1 MSRPAKLL
9 DEARELFFRM
19 WRLKEAGLKFF
30 GQGLRQGLASLC
42 FKENDSGEL
51 VLLHHPLAWQHV
63 PGLIPT
69 FSEIDI
75 FGLTL
80 TVALPERDDESLH
93 SPIATATP

>member
-1 MSRPAKLL
+1 
-9 DEARELFFRM
+9 M

-30 GQGLRQGLASLC
+30 GQGLGQGLASLC
-42 FKENDSGEL
+42 FKENNLGEL
-51 VLLHHPLAWQHV
+51 VLLHHPLAWQQV

-93 SPIATATP
+93 SPIATATQ